1 MQDRIPERR
10 ALGRSGMEI
19 SSVGL
24 GAWAMGGADWAN
36 GLGPQDD
43 RQSIEAIHHAV
54 ESGIN
59 WIDTAAVYGLGHSE
73 EIVGQ
78 AVSEMGDRDR
88 PLIFTKCGL
97 VWDTEDPMAEPKRNS
112 APDSIRQECESSLR
126 RLGVDRID
134 LYQLHWPDDFGVPV
148 ERSWETML
156 DLQTEGKVRA
166 VGVSNFDVELLDRC
180 EALGHVDSL
189 QPPFS
194 LINRAAAADVI
205 PWCRRHGTGVIAYS
219 PMQSGLLSGRFTRE
233 RAETLPKNDWR
244 THIQWFSEPYLT
256 RNLALQDALR
266 PIAQRHNAS
275 VATVAVGWLLTWS
288 GVTGAIVGARS
299 PAQLDEW
306 ISGGSLNLSSTDMS
320 DIEAALTATGAGA
333 GPIA

>member
-1 MQDRIPERR
+1 
-10 ALGRSGMEI
+10 
-19 SSVGL
+19 
-24 GAWAMGGADWAN
+24 MGGADWAN

-43 RQSIEAIHHAV
+43 RQSIDTIHHAV

-73 EIVGQ
+73 TIVGQ
-78 AVSEMGDRDR
+78 AVREIRGQDR

-97 VWDTEDPMAEPKRNS
+97 VWDSDNPMAEPRRNI
-112 APDSIRQECESSLR
+112 APNSIRRECEGSLR
-126 RLGVDRID
+126 RLRVDRID
-134 LYQLHWPDDFGVPV
+134 LYQLHWPDDFGTPV

-156 DLQTEGKVRA
+156 ELQSEGKVGA
-166 VGVSNFDVELLDRC
+166 LGVSNFDVELLDRC

-205 PWCRRHGTGVIAYS
+205 PWCRQNGTGVIVYS
-219 PMQSGLLSGRFTRE
+219 PMQSGLLSGRFTRQ
-233 RAETLPKNDWR
+233 RAANLPKNDWR
-244 THIQWFSEPYLT
+244 THLDAFSEPHLT
-256 RNLALQDALR
+256 RNLALQAALP
-266 PIAQRHNAS
+266 PIAQRHDVS
-275 VATVAVGWLLTWS
+275 VAAVAVAWPLAWS

-299 PAQLDEW
+299 PAQLDDW
-306 ISGGSLNLSSTDMS
+306 IGGGSLELTRTDVS

-333 GPIA
+333 GPISLASRGEAQDVRS